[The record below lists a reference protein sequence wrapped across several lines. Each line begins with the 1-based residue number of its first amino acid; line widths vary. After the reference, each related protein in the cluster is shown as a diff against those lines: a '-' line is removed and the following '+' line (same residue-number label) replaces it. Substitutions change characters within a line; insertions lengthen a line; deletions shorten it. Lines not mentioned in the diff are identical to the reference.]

1 MTLARSGDKPNQ
13 INKGLISGFMFG
25 NDAHGKFAK
34 VTLLTAAFLGTAGA
48 ATAQNYDGIGRLRF
62 GVFMQG
68 HLIMFR
74 LGIKWIYGHD
84 HYVDDVK
91 RRYQP

>member
-1 MTLARSGDKPNQ
+1 MRMA
-13 INKGLISGFMFG
+13 
-25 NDAHGKFAK
+25 KFAK
-34 VTLLTAAFLGTAGA
+34 VTLLIAAFLGTAGA

-62 GVFMQG
+62 GVFMFAG
-68 HLIMFR
+68 GFNVDHKLDTEAHMFR

-91 RRYQP
+91 RRYQS